1 MFICLICNKEFKFES
16 GYNRH
21 KNRKIKCSINN
32 TTLECQYCNK
42 NFLRRSHKLDH
53 DKTNKHINNY
63 NKYIQNNVNGDNIA
77 GDKINNILNLTL
89 NINSLKNTNLETV
102 RRTMISDISNNL
114 YEFSCKRV
122 CEYIVLLSI
131 LLELKKYNKNNI
143 IEKIEDIYRKK
154 PLKSVSFN
162 ETFMTEYGSNT
173 FPVPK
178 LFYIPGDRLWFKNM
192 DDKSSDVAAFEGK
205 WAIYLGNGLFGDFWK
220 TSGNI
225 TNQFTFE
232 DILIEIYNWRY
243 CVKLDDNNE
252 SYIDEVEVYKRIKYC
267 KENEKEKNRIIN
279 IMNNYY
285 DNIDEVKVTNNY
297 YKQSLIEGSID
308 KIREKP
314 KNIKV
319 FETMNL

>member
-114 YEFSCKRV
+114 Y
-122 CEYIVLLSI
+122 
-131 LLELKKYNKNNI
+131 LETMENKNINI
-143 IEKIEDIYRKK
+143 IEKIKLLFTGLVELLEQIHFNLSFEENHNCKILLIFPGIKKLVYEYLILDINPDTNDIKWNSLIYEDFI
-154 PLKSVSFN
+154 N
-162 ETFMTEYGSNT
+162 E
-173 FPVPK
+173 
-178 LFYIPGDRLWFKNM
+178 
-192 DDKSSDVAAFEGK
+192 
-205 WAIYLGNGLFGDFWK
+205 
-220 TSGNI
+220 
-225 TNQFTFE
+225 
-232 DILIEIYNWRY
+232 ILIQLT
-243 CVKLDDNNE
+243 KLSKKYIQENFYQNYLDYLYILEKYILKNNE
-252 SYIDEVEVYKRIKYC
+252 SKNELKLYIEQELGNIYINFNKKQKKEEREIKLNFLEKVDEYKEYRTNEC
-267 KENEKEKNRIIN
+267 KLNNGYVPEIIN
-279 IMNNYY
+279 
-285 DNIDEVKVTNNY
+285 
-297 YKQSLIEGSID
+297 S
-308 KIREKP
+308 KI
-314 KNIKV
+314 
-319 FETMNL
+319 